1 MSAVAQTVYGYP
13 TPQAANRPGLRAVI
27 NRAQAIPTSRARVV
41 GAFVTFS
48 VLMIILRMFIQVG
61 NESVAYEID
70 RLNEQNISL
79 GRDALFIQEQMNALN
94 SPQELA
100 NRAIEMGMT
109 NNLSVSYLRLSD
121 GAIVGGSSAATDI
134 TLSDV
139 AVDNVAAERLGTE
152 STYSSVATSTGTD
165 KAGQLTS
172 TDATPSAQSGIPA
185 PNSH

>member
-13 TPQAANRPGLRAVI
+13 TTQATRPGLRAVI
-27 NRAQAIPTSRARVV
+27 SRAQAIPAGRTRVV
-41 GAFVTFS
+41 GAFITFS
-48 VLMIILRMFIQVG
+48 VLMVILRMFIQVG
-61 NESVAYEID
+61 NDSVAYEID
-70 RLNEQNISL
+70 SLNEQNISL

-100 NRAIEMGMT
+100 ARAIKLGMT

-139 AVDNVAAERLGTE
+139 AVDNVAADRLGTE
-152 STYSSVATSTGTD
+152 SSFSSVATSAGAD
-165 KAGQLTS
+165 LAGQLSS
-172 TDATPSAQSGIPA
+172 TDASTSAQSGIPA